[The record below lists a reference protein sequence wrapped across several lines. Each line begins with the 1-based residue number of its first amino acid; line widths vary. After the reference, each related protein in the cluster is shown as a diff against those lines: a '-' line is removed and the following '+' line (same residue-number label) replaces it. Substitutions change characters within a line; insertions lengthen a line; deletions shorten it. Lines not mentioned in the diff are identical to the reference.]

1 MRRASVTP
9 VLFLFASACLA
20 SKSDIQ
26 LLQQELQTNRALLA
40 RSDSAAAQADAARR
54 VQIQAVA
61 EAVSRANDSLR
72 ALTSRTALF
81 QVNTQSQFSEVIR
94 ELTTAQALLGQTT
107 KNLDA
112 QRAAFEALKDQSAA
126 APPPPVADSGASG
139 PPAAA
144 GIPGPATLYGDAVSQ
159 LRRGSCGTARRGF
172 TQFLASYPNDDD
184 ASAAQLQVA
193 ETFVCERNAQ
203 AADSV
208 YQVVVRN
215 YPTSRQVPTALYKRA
230 RILRDRGDTA
240 AARPLLQRV
249 VRDFPTSDEARLAN
263 DLLRSGH

>member
-1 MRRASVTP
+1 MRWASVTP
-9 VLFLFASACLA
+9 VLLVLASGCLA

-26 LLQQELQTNRALLA
+26 LLQQELQTNRALMA

-61 EAVSRANDSLR
+61 EAVARASDSLH
-72 ALTSRTALF
+72 ALTARTALF
-81 QVNTQSQFSEVIR
+81 QTNTQSQFNEVVR

-112 QRAAFEALKDQSAA
+112 QRAAFEQLQSQAA
-126 APPPPVADSGASG
+126 AVPPPTTDSGATGAPAVSG
-139 PPAAA
+139 V
-144 GIPGPATLYGDAVSQ
+144 PGPATLYGDAVAQ
-159 LRRGSCGTARRGF
+159 LRRGSCGTARRDL
-172 TQFLASYPNDDD
+172 TMFLTNYPKDDD

-193 ETFVCERNAQ
+193 ETFVCDHDPA

-215 YPTSRQVPTALYKRA
+215 YPSSREVPTALYKRA

-240 AARPLLQRV
+240 TARPLLQRV
-249 VRDFPTSDEARLAN
+249 VREYPASDEARLAN
-263 DLLRSGH
+263 ELLRPGH

>member
-1 MRRASVTP
+1 MRWASVTP
-9 VLFLFASACLA
+9 VLFVLASGCLA

-61 EAVSRANDSLR
+61 EAVARASDSLR

-81 QVNTQSQFSEVIR
+81 QTNTQSQFNEVIR

-112 QRAAFEALKDQSAA
+112 QRAAFEQLQSQATV
-126 APPPPVADSGASG
+126 PPPIADSGATG
-139 PPAAA
+139 PPPGA
-144 GIPGPATLYGDAVSQ
+144 GIPGPATLYGDAVAQ
-159 LRRGSCGTARRGF
+159 LRRGSCGAARRGF
-172 TQFLASYPNDDD
+172 AQFLTTYPKDDD

-193 ETFVCERNAQ
+193 ETFVCDHNPT

-215 YPTSRQVPTALYKRA
+215 YPTSREVPTALYKRA
-230 RILRDRGDTA
+230 KILLDRGDTA
-240 AARPLLQRV
+240 TARPLLQRV
-249 VRDFPTSDEARLAN
+249 VKDYPASDEARLAN
-263 DLLRSGH
+263 DRLRSGH